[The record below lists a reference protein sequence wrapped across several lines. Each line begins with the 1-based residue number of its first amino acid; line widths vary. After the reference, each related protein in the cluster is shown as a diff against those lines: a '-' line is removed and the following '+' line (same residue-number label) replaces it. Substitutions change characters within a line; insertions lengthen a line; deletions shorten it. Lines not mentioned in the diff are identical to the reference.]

1 MLFCS
6 ESSRHARSLQPQ
18 PEGSKARRVLV
29 AYDVGAE
36 NIDNSIRGSMKKLTS
51 FVLVAT
57 LSAAFIATSRASVD
71 TAGPSVTLSPLS
83 VAFTPRAGRSLGAPS
98 SVATTLPNASWE
110 GWFYGGAGYTRA
122 VELQK
127 ELNVPLVVYFYTDW
141 CSYCRTLDNQ
151 YLPSTPVQ
159 VYLRGVVKVR
169 INAEHGF
176 AERALAKRY
185 GVSGYPSFFV
195 MRNPAARPVNV
206 SPFRRVGN
214 LTPTQLANAYRAV
227 APVSQKVA
235 ADRNSGRSGKFR
247 ERSGEL
253 VTTKTTTKGG
263 AQILTVVPG
272 ATTPRVQSRKA
283 QP

>member
-1 MLFCS
+1 
-6 ESSRHARSLQPQ
+6 
-18 PEGSKARRVLV
+18 
-29 AYDVGAE
+29 
-36 NIDNSIRGSMKKLTS
+36 MKKHVR
-51 FVLVAT
+51 FALVAT
-57 LSAAFIATSRASVD
+57 LSAAFITTSRPSVAS
-71 TAGPSVTLSPLS
+71 ARPFVTLSPLS
-83 VAFTPRAGRSLGAPS
+83 VAVTASAGHSLAASP
-98 SVATTLPNASWE
+98 SVASTLPNASWE

-151 YLPSTPVQ
+151 YLPSAPVQ
-159 VYLRGVVKVR
+159 DYLRGVVKVR
-169 INAEHGF
+169 INAEQGF

-195 MRNPAARPVNV
+195 MRNPTARPVNV

-235 ADRNSGRSGKFR
+235 AVRSSGRSGKFR

-253 VTTKTTTKGG
+253 ATTKTTTKGG
-263 AQILTVVPG
+263 AQIVTVTPA

>member
-1 MLFCS
+1 MKEL
-6 ESSRHARSLQPQ
+6 ARFALI
-18 PEGSKARRVLV
+18 V
-29 AYDVGAE
+29 A
-36 NIDNSIRGSMKKLTS
+36 
-51 FVLVAT
+51 
-57 LSAAFIATSRASVD
+57 LSAAYLTASGPSVAS
-71 TAGPSVTLSPLS
+71 AGPSVTHAPLS

-98 SVATTLPNASWE
+98 PVATTLPNASWE

-151 YLPSTPVQ
+151 YLPSAPVQ
-159 VYLRGVVKVR
+159 DYLRGVVKVR
-169 INAEHGF
+169 INAEQGF

-195 MRNPAARPVNV
+195 MRNPATRPVNV

-235 ADRNSGRSGKFR
+235 AVRSSGRSGKFR

-253 VTTKTTTKGG
+253 VTTKTTSKGG
-263 AQILTVVPG
+263 AQIVTVTPA

-283 QP
+283 RP

>member
-1 MLFCS
+1 
-6 ESSRHARSLQPQ
+6 
-18 PEGSKARRVLV
+18 
-29 AYDVGAE
+29 
-36 NIDNSIRGSMKKLTS
+36 MKKLTR
-51 FVLVAT
+51 FALVVT
-57 LSAAFIATSRASVD
+57 LLAAFITTSR
-71 TAGPSVTLSPLS
+71 PSVATPSTSVTMSPLS
-83 VAFTPRAGRSLGAPS
+83 VAFTTAAADSVTAPS
-98 SVATTLPNASWE
+98 SPATTLPRASWE

-122 VELQK
+122 LELQK

-151 YLPSTPVQ
+151 YLPSAPVQ
-159 VYLRGVVKVR
+159 DYLRGVVKVR
-169 INAEHGF
+169 INAEQGF

-227 APVSQKVA
+227 APVSQKLA
-235 ADRNSGRSGKFR
+235 AVRSSGRSGKFR

-263 AQILTVVPG
+263 AQIVTV
-272 ATTPRVQSRKA
+272 TPASKEAPRRK
-283 QP
+283 Q